1 MLMTQNES
9 SDIKVLKY
17 EEKKKE
23 SKRLSAPIITHSLFT
38 SQVRTGREEK
48 QKLLRES

>member
-1 MLMTQNES
+1 MTQNES

-17 EEKKKE
+17 EEKKKKE
-23 SKRLSAPIITHSLFT
+23 RKRLSAPIITHSLFT

-48 QKLLRES
+48 QNKLFS